1 MLLLLFNCIVLKVT
15 SMKHQQHYWLHDGAT
30 YLYFTVEQFAQ
41 AFHKFH
47 GGQVLAKF
55 LEVPFEKN
63 QSSLAALATSKYGA
77 SNRQLVKAVFTR
89 EILLM
94 RRNLSVYLINIAN
107 VS

>member
-1 MLLLLFNCIVLKVT
+1 MLLMLFNFINFKVT
-15 SMKHQQHYWLHDGAT
+15 SMKDQQHYWLHDGAT
-30 YLYFTVEQFAQ
+30 YRYITVEQFSQ
-41 AFHKFH
+41 AFHEFH
-47 GGQVLAKF
+47 ESQVTAKF